1 MNLDPTKMCFGLTD
15 EIDRQSFITF
25 LRLSGRKELAELLAA
40 RLSSEEILQYVDS
53 FFVLLKK
60 HLSKDEYHRYFL
72 LDPHHHHTTKE

>member
-1 MNLDPTKMCFGLTD
+1 MNLDPTKMCFGLTE
-15 EIDRQSFITF
+15 EIDRQSFVTF

-53 FFVLLKK
+53 FFELLKQ
-60 HLSKDEYHRYFL
+60 HLSKEEYHRYFL